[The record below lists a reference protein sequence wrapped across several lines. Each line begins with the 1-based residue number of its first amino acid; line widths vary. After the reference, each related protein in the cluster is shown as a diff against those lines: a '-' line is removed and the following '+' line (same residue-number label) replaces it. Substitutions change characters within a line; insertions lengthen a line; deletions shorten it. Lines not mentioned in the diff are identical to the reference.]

1 MKQSLRAKRMAKHHR
16 RLNQASKV
24 NLVSLMDIFTILVF
38 FLLVNSGDVEVLQA
52 DKSIKL
58 PASVSQ
64 QIPDNNLLVI
74 VSATDVVVGG
84 RSVGKLTD
92 LLASTGDKFIPLETE
107 LKYQAQKTGPLKEAD
122 QLTGRPVTI
131 MADQKLPY
139 AMLKKIMA
147 TCAAAEYRDISLA
160 VTQLEVS
167 ADKSNID
174 AAGGG

>member
-16 RLNQASKV
+16 RLNQVPKV

-64 QIPDNNLLVI
+64 QVPENNLLVV

-84 RSVGKLTD
+84 RSVGKVTE
-92 LLASTGDKFIPLETE
+92 LLASAEDKFIPLETE
-107 LKYQAQKTGPLKEAD
+107 LKYQAQKAGPLKEED

-147 TCAAAEYRDISLA
+147 TCAAAEFRDISLA
-160 VTQLEVS
+160 VTQLEVG
-167 ADKSNID
+167 ADEISTD

>member
-16 RLNQASKV
+16 RLNQVPKV

-64 QIPDNNLLVI
+64 QVPENNLLVV

-84 RSVGKLTD
+84 RSVGKVTE
-92 LLASTGDKFIPLETE
+92 LLASTEDKFVPLETE
-107 LKYQAQKTGPLKEAD
+107 LKYLAQKAGPLKEED

-160 VTQLEVS
+160 VTQLEVG
-167 ADKSNID
+167 ADEISTD

>member
-16 RLNQASKV
+16 RLNQTSKV

-58 PASVSQ
+58 PASVSEQ
-64 QIPDNNLLVI
+64 VPDNNLLVV

-84 RSVGKLTD
+84 RSVGKVAE
-92 LLASTGDKFIPLETE
+92 LLASSGAKFIPLETE
-107 LKYQAQKTGPLKEAD
+107 LKYQAQKAGPLKEAE
-122 QLTGRPVTI
+122 QLAGRPVTI

-139 AMLKKIMA
+139 ALLKKVMA
-147 TCAAAEYRDISLA
+147 TCAAAEYRAISLA
-160 VTQLEVS
+160 VTQLEVG
-167 ADKSNID
+167 ADEIGAD

>member
-16 RLNQASKV
+16 RLNQVPKV

-64 QIPDNNLLVI
+64 QVPENNLLVV

-84 RSVGKLTD
+84 RSVGKVTE
-92 LLASTGDKFIPLETE
+92 LLASTEDKFVPLETE
-107 LKYQAQKTGPLKEAD
+107 LKYLAQKAGPLKEED

-160 VTQLEVS
+160 VTQLEVG
-167 ADKSNID
+167 ADEIST

>member
-58 PASVSQ
+58 PASVSEQ
-64 QIPDNNLLVI
+64 VPENNLLVV

-84 RSVGKLTD
+84 RSVGKLTE
-92 LLASTGDKFIPLETE
+92 LMASTDDKFIPLETE
-107 LKYQAQKTGPLKEAD
+107 LKYQAQKAGPLKEAD
-122 QLTGRPVTI
+122 LITGRPITI
-131 MADQKLPY
+131 MADQTLPY
-139 AMLKKIMA
+139 ALLKKVMA
-147 TCAAAEYRDISLA
+147 TCAAAEYRAISLA
-160 VTQLEVS
+160 VTQKEVS
-167 ADKSNID
+167 VD
-174 AAGGG
+174 AGGG

>member
-16 RLNQASKV
+16 RLNQTPKV

-58 PASVSQ
+58 PASFSQ
-64 QIPDNNLLVI
+64 EVPENNLLVV

-84 RSVGKLTD
+84 RSVGKVAE

-107 LKYQAQKTGPLKEAD
+107 LKYQAEKAGPLKAED

-131 MADQKLPY
+131 MADHTLPY

-147 TCAAAEYRDISLA
+147 TCAAAEYRAISLA
-160 VTQLEVS
+160 VTQKEAS
-167 ADKSNID
+167 AD
-174 AAGGG
+174 AGGG

>member
-16 RLNQASKV
+16 RLNQTSKV

-58 PASVSQ
+58 PASVSEQ
-64 QIPDNNLLVI
+64 VPENNLLVV

-84 RSVGKLTD
+84 RSVGKVTE
-92 LLASTGDKFIPLETE
+92 LLASTEDKFIPLTAE
-107 LKYQAQKTGPLKEAD
+107 LKYQAQKAGPLKEED
-122 QLTGRPVTI
+122 QLTGRSVTI

-147 TCAAAEYRDISLA
+147 TCAAAEFRDISLA
-160 VTQLEVS
+160 VTQLEVG
-167 ADKSNID
+167 ADEISVD

>member
-58 PASVSQ
+58 PASVSEQ
-64 QIPDNNLLVI
+64 VPENNLLVV

-84 RSVGKLTD
+84 RSVGKLTE
-92 LLASTGDKFIPLETE
+92 LMASTDDKFIPLETE
-107 LKYQAQKTGPLKEAD
+107 LKYQAQKAGPLKEAD
-122 QLTGRPVTI
+122 QITGRPVTI
-131 MADQKLPY
+131 MADPTLPY
-139 AMLKKIMA
+139 ALLKKVMA
-147 TCAAAEYRDISLA
+147 TCAAAEYRAISLA
-160 VTQLEVS
+160 VTQKEVS
-167 ADKSNID
+167 VD
-174 AAGGG
+174 AGGG

>member
-16 RLNQASKV
+16 RLNQASKL

-58 PASVSQ
+58 PASVSE
-64 QIPDNNLLVI
+64 QIPENNLLVV
-74 VSATDVVVGG
+74 VSATDVLVGG
-84 RSVGKLTD
+84 RSVGKVTE
-92 LLASTGDKFIPLETE
+92 LLASTDDKFIPLETE
-107 LKYQAQKTGPLKEAD
+107 LKYQAQKAGPLTAED

-147 TCAAAEYRDISLA
+147 TCAAAEYRAISLA
-160 VTQLEVS
+160 VSQKETSTE
-167 ADKSNID
+167 
-174 AAGGG
+174 GGG